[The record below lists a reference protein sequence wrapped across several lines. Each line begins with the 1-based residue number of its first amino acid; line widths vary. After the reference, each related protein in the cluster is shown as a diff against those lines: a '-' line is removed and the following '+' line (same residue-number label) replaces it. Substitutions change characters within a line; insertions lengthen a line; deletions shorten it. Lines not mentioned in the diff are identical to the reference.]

1 MQLWSVK
8 ANDFVEVPDDQVDAA
23 LKSGD
28 FGTGP
33 NKVFHVQTSDGS
45 YGTVGAEDIWR
56 VLDAGG
62 RYESKAERTE
72 RYDREEFGG
81 RAGTALALG
90 AARGVSF
97 GLSDWV
103 ARAAGM
109 SAEELRK
116 IEEYNAGASAIGEY
130 GSLLIPGTA
139 IAKGLKAISKIPLA
153 GKPVAAL
160 AGVVSAPSVGASV
173 LGQAVTKRA
182 AQQLKGLPR
191 IPDRAVAGIAQGA
204 GVATEAALGGVGF
217 ALSEHALGRG
227 DELAEELQSI
237 GAGGLFGF
245 ALGGAIG
252 SFKPMAKAMVGD
264 PAKGIA
270 EVGEK
275 MVDTVQGALIRRD
288 PAELAALRD
297 PKTAEYVIEKA
308 KRQDQKDALAGST
321 AGTLSRLNDA
331 YDELFKLT
339 SGPSKKGKIKDTV
352 QPGYNS
358 FRPALAILDDIAG
371 NAQALK
377 DADVLEQFQTATIN
391 RISGVARNSAA
402 KLKAA
407 EVKAANGGDMN
418 GLNALVYSE
427 LDDVKRSIGK
437 ELDKHFKA
445 NLLAMK
451 PQAQNTFKNAGG
463 FYDRLRTVLEDE
475 KLFGATLAT
484 TQREIN
490 APWSALL
497 TTKGT
502 KQIGYDSSFL
512 IGAKVG
518 GKQVVNVKKVES
530 YISRMPKEMRNPELA
545 QTRRTLDSYL
555 DNLTAFRA
563 AVGKHYDE
571 IPKSVDKAL
580 AEIQPMRESHKAHFQ
595 REQLRKEFDDI
606 LNSQSAALAF
616 LRAGASLGGK
626 VPVAGRMVEA
636 AASVMDPGIAIRK
649 RAELVLKKARA
660 REQVQKSVER
670 TLRAIAKPSTE
681 PARALRVDFR
691 RRLRA
696 MGSVALAEG
705 LVDARDDREL
715 TAQAIDAVHDIAQ
728 PERMAQ
734 IIEEETKDY
743 TEYPEHQAA
752 IAQRISS
759 QIGYL
764 TNLVRGVRYQIDPV
778 TGERE
783 MLASDSEL
791 AKIAQGMEALGDPAG
806 ALAAAFETGT
816 LDFDTVQAIR
826 MLYPNIYGRFVTEV
840 QKGLLEAE
848 KPPSNEKRIMLSM
861 LYGMPMTPYMQPAF
875 VAAMQAVHGKP
886 PTGAQ
891 QPRGYTG
898 ALAKQPERELL
909 PLQRGLQA

>member
-8 ANDFVEVPDDQVDAA
+8 ANDYVEVPDDQVDAA

-45 YGTVGAEDIWR
+45 YGTVEAEDIWR

-62 RYESKAERTE
+62 RYESKNERTE

-90 AARGVSF
+90 AARGVTL
-97 GLSDWV
+97 GVSDWI

-109 SAEELRK
+109 SDEELRK
-116 IEEYNAGASAIGEY
+116 IDEYNAGASAVGEY
-130 GSLLIPGTA
+130 GSLLLPGPGIARLLGKIPGVGKAVANVTSV
-139 IAKGLKAISKIPLA
+139 IAPSIGAARLGEKVTRGAVKQLQQRAPKLGDRAIS
-153 GKPVAAL
+153 
-160 AGVVSAPSVGASV
+160 
-173 LGQAVTKRA
+173 
-182 AQQLKGLPR
+182 
-191 IPDRAVAGIAQGA
+191 GIAQGA
-204 GVATEAALGGVGF
+204 GVATEAALGGAGF

-227 DELAEELQSI
+227 DELSEELQSI

-264 PAKGIA
+264 PAKGVT

-297 PKTAEYVIEKA
+297 PTTAEYVIEKA
-308 KRQDQKDALAGST
+308 KRKTQAEDVAGAT
-321 AGTLSRLNDA
+321 AGTLNEIQDAFQTLNKIA
-331 YDELFKLT
+331 
-339 SGPSKKGKIKDTV
+339 SGASKKGKIDDVVKRGSESI
-352 QPGYNS
+352 QPAV
-358 FRPALAILDDIAG
+358 RILNDIAG

-377 DADVLEQFQTATIN
+377 DAEVLEQFQRPIVN
-391 RISGVARNSAA
+391 RISAAA
-402 KLKAA
+402 KNSIKKIEEAGIKAA
-407 EVKAANGGDMN
+407 DGGDLDD
-418 GLNALVYSE
+418 LNAFVYKE
-427 LDDVKRSIGK
+427 LDQMKRVIGK
-437 ELDKHFKA
+437 DLDKHFTA
-445 NLLAMK
+445 NFQAMR

-463 FYDRLRTVLEDE
+463 FYDRLRSVLEDE
-475 KLFGATLAT
+475 NVFGQTLANL
-484 TQREIN
+484 QREVN
-490 APWSALL
+490 APYTSLL
-497 TTKGT
+497 TAKGAAT
-502 KQIGYDSSFL
+502 TGFDATFMVRNQG
-512 IGAKVG
+512 
-518 GKQVVNVKKVES
+518 VVNPDKVLT
-530 YISRMPKEMRNPELA
+530 YINKLPREMRVPELA
-545 QTRRTLDSYL
+545 RRRQALDEYL

-563 AVGKHYDE
+563 AVGKHYGAV
-571 IPKSVDKAL
+571 PKSVDDAIAKIA
-580 AEIQPMRESHKAHFQ
+580 PMRESHKAHFQ
-595 REQLRKEFDDI
+595 REMLAREFEDI
-606 LNSQSAALAF
+606 LNSQSAALTF
-616 LRAGASLGGK
+616 LRAGAALGGK

-660 REQVQKSVER
+660 REKVQKSVER
-670 TLRAIAKPSTE
+670 TLRAIKKPGTE

-764 TNLVRGVRYQIDPV
+764 SNLVRGVRYQIDPV

-791 AKIAQGMEALGDPAG
+791 AKIAQGMEALGDPAD
-806 ALAAAFETGT
+806 ALATAFETGT
-816 LDFDTVQAIR
+816 LDFNTVQAVR
-826 MLYPNIYGRFVTEV
+826 MLYPNIYARFVTEV
-840 QKGLLEAE
+840 QKGMLEAE
-848 KPPSNEKRIMLSM
+848 KPPSNEKRIMLSI
-861 LYGMPMTPYMQPAF
+861 LYGMPMTPYMQPGF

-909 PLQRGLQA
+909 PLQRGLEA